1 MRRFLLIILGLIIMG
16 SIVNNIRTQYSTL
29 KDAEKQNLKI
39 EKEIAN
45 LTQENEIL
53 NQRIEYATS
62 SAFIDQE
69 AHDKL
74 GMGKANDVWLKLKA
88 EENIDLFP
96 KINEI
101 EEVPKI
107 RQWLKMFTQ

>member
-1 MRRFLLIILGLIIMG
+1 MRKILLIVLGLVIIG
-16 SIVNNIRTQYSTL
+16 SIISNIRTQYGTL
-29 KDAEKQNLKI
+29 QEAKRQNLKM
-39 EKEIAN
+39 EKEIAK
-45 LTQENEIL
+45 LTQDNEIL

-74 GMGKANDVWLKLKA
+74 GMGNENDVWLKLKP

-96 KINEI
+96 KVKEI
-101 EEVPKI
+101 EEISKI
-107 RQWLKMFTQ
+107 RQWIALFTN

>member
-1 MRRFLLIILGLIIMG
+1 MKRFLLIIVGLVIIG
-16 SIVNNIRTQYSTL
+16 SIVSNITTQYGTL
-29 KDAEKQNLKI
+29 QEAKRQNLKM
-39 EKEIAN
+39 EQEIAKLSQDN
-45 LTQENEIL
+45 KIL

-74 GMGKANDVWLKLKA
+74 GMGKENDVWLKLKP

-96 KINEI
+96 KVNEI

-107 RQWLKMFTQ
+107 RQWIRLFTQ